1 MDQNNTEKLKKG
13 NKYKRLLSNTAVL
26 GIGVFASKFLVF
38 LMMPFYT
45 RVLSPG
51 EYGSADLISQTANL
65 LIPLACV
72 GITDGIFRFAMDK
85 DGDKRQVLSS
95 GLFVL
100 LLSSILFCLL
110 SPLIGLADYF
120 RSYVLL
126 IVAYVLS
133 ANLHSVC
140 AQYMRACGRTKL
152 FAFQGIL
159 NTALVI
165 GLNIFFL
172 VALRMGIVGYVLSV
186 VVSDFVI
193 SLLLIFSFGLYKQ
206 IGARFVDKELI
217 KKLLKYSIPMIPATV
232 FWWITSVSDRYM
244 VTYFCG
250 DAVNGLYTAAYKIPT
265 LLTLLST
272 VFMEAWQYSAVTEDD
287 GAEEGTVRV
296 NFFSKVFNSYQALV
310 FTACSAIVALSQV
323 FITVLC
329 AESYFE
335 AWRFIP
341 VLTLSAVFSGLTS
354 FLGSVYLLKKKSI
367 LTLLTSM
374 AGAATNLV
382 LNLFLIP
389 SMGAQGAGVATLA
402 SYFIVFVIR
411 AVNTKKYL
419 SFSTHTPRI
428 IINVILISAQTVL
441 LLLLPE
447 YIILTQ
453 ALAFGAVIAVNIL
466 PLWSEVKG
474 IIGAL
479 LKKMKKQ

>member
-26 GIGVFASKFLVF
+26 GMGVFASKFLVF

-85 DGDKRQVLSS
+85 DGDKRRVLSS

-329 AESYFE
+329 AESYFD

-389 SMGAQGAGVATLA
+389 SMGAQGAGVATFA

>member
-65 LIPLACV
+65 LSPLACV

-110 SPLIGLADYF
+110 SPIIGLVDYF
-120 RSYVLL
+120 KSYVWL
-126 IVAYVLS
+126 ISAYVLS

-329 AESYFE
+329 AESYFD

-402 SYFIVFVIR
+402 SYFVVFVIR

-474 IIGAL
+474 IIGSL

>member
-13 NKYKRLLSNTAVL
+13 NKYKRLISNTAVL

-85 DGDKRQVLSS
+85 DGDKQRVLSS
-95 GLFVL
+95 GLLIL
-100 LLSSILFCLL
+100 LVSSMIFCLV
-110 SPLIGLADYF
+110 SPLIGIAEYF
-120 RSYVLL
+120 KSYVWL

-152 FAFQGIL
+152 FALQGIL

-172 VALRMGIVGYVLSV
+172 VALKMGIVGYVLSV
-186 VVSDFVI
+186 VISDFII
-193 SLLLIFSFGLYKQ
+193 SLLLIFPFGLYKQ
-206 IGARFVDKELI
+206 IGRRFVDKELI
-217 KKLLKYSIPMIPATV
+217 KKLLKYSVPMIPATV

-250 DAVNGLYTAAYKIPT
+250 DAMNGLYTAAYKIPT

-287 GAEEGTVRV
+287 GAEEGMQRKS
-296 NFFSKVFNSYQALV
+296 FFSKVFNSYQALL

-323 FITVLC
+323 FIAILC

-341 VLTLSAVFSGLTS
+341 VLTLSAVFSGFTS
-354 FLGSVYLLKKKSI
+354 FLGSVYLLKKKSL
-367 LTLLTSM
+367 LTLFTSM
-374 AGAATNLV
+374 SGAATNVV
-382 LNLFLIP
+382 LNLILIP
-389 SMGAQGAGVATLA
+389 PMGAQGAGLATLA
-402 SYFIVFVIR
+402 SYFVVFVIR

-419 SFSTHTPRI
+419 SFSLHTPRI
-428 IINVILISAQTVL
+428 IINILLISAQTAMI
-441 LLLLPE
+441 LLLPK
-447 YIILTQ
+447 YILLTQ
-453 ALAFGAVIAVNIL
+453 TVFFFAVLAVNIM
-466 PLWSEVKG
+466 PLWREVKG
-474 IIGAL
+474 FIGPV
-479 LKKMKKQ
+479 LKKLKKH